1 MNRPPTPG
9 TEHRMALGTFV
20 AHRGEPRQLEAGET
34 LFLQGERSS
43 TVYACTEGRIN
54 LFVTSPSGREVILG
68 TKTPVEGFG
77 ELSAIS
83 RSSRSATAQAMEPSV
98 VHCLPG
104 PAFLEALDGESSLAL
119 VVLRELVSHLM
130 RANLRLSARSADT
143 ANVRVANLLLE
154 LGTKFERHAPGPAVE
169 LPVTQDEVAA
179 WVGATR
185 EAAAR
190 SLALLRRAGAVET
203 GRGRITIVDS
213 GLLEDIAEGFVSL

>member
-1 MNRPPTPG
+1 
-9 TEHRMALGTFV
+9 MALGAFV
-20 AHRGEPRQLEAGET
+20 THRGEPQHLDAGET

-43 TVYACTEGRIN
+43 TVYACTKGRIN
-54 LFVTSPSGREVILG
+54 LFVTSPNGREVILG

-83 RSSRSATAQAMEPSV
+83 RSVRSATAQAMEPTV

-104 PAFLEALDGESSLAL
+104 PAFLDALDGESDLAL

-130 RANLRLSARSADT
+130 RANIRLSARSAET
-143 ANVRVANLLLE
+143 SNQRVANLLVE
-154 LGTKFERHAPGPAVE
+154 LGTKFERHGNGTSIEV
-169 LPVTQDEVAA
+169 PVTQDEVAA

-190 SLALLRRAGAVET
+190 SLALLRRAGAIAT
-203 GRGRITIVDS
+203 GRGRITIVDT
-213 GLLEDIAEGFVSL
+213 GLLEDIAGGDVPI